1 MTDDDAAGSTW
12 PPAGG
17 WPPPGAELMDG
28 AAPWSHDG
36 GPHGALVVHGFT
48 GTPASMRPVAE
59 ALATAGFAVSMPL
72 LPGHGTRVK
81 DLIDMRWDDWYDAVQ
96 EAYRDL
102 AGQVDQVVV
111 VGLSLGAALGA
122 VLAAHHAEIAAVVC
136 INAPVA
142 PSPDMLA
149 GLEALAEA
157 GLEVTEG
164 IASDVAKP
172 DTVESAYDQ
181 TPVAAALSLVAVS
194 EDLRPT
200 LAEIECPLLIITS
213 AQDHVV
219 PPSNSDFLAE
229 AVSGPVERVTLER
242 SFHVATIDHDADLVV
257 DRVVEFAKRITGG

>member
-1 MTDDDAAGSTW
+1 MSDDPTGSTW

-17 WPPPGAELMDG
+17 WPPPGAELMEG

-59 ALATAGFAVSMPL
+59 ALAEAGFAVSMPL
-72 LPGHGTRVK
+72 LPGHGTTVE
-81 DLIDMRWDDWYDAVQ
+81 DLIDKRWDDWYDAVQ

-102 AGQVDQVVV
+102 AGQVDQVIV
-111 VGLSLGAALGA
+111 VGLSLGAS
-122 VLAAHHAEIAAVVC
+122 LAAALTARHAEIAGTVC

-149 GLEALAEA
+149 GLEALAES
-157 GLEVTEG
+157 GLELTEG
-164 IASDVAKP
+164 ISSDVAKP
-172 DTVESAYDQ
+172 NTVESAYDQ
-181 TPVAAALSLVAVS
+181 TPVAAALSLVAVG
-194 EDLRPT
+194 EDLRAT
-200 LAEIECPLLIITS
+200 LSDIRCPLLIITS

-219 PPSNSDFLAE
+219 PPGDSDFLAE

-242 SFHVATIDHDADLVV
+242 SYHVATIDYDADLVV
-257 DRVVEFAKRITGG
+257 ARVVEFAKRLTGA